1 MRVSRILL
9 IYDDSEKAREALYI
23 AAYYGARYGCGLHI
37 LMPDKDSKSNEEA
50 IDFAQEYLKSLN
62 LDYQTVMLSHNEL
75 AENLTTFIE
84 ENSISTVMLGGYST
98 TGLLE
103 RIFSSTIDHVLE
115 LSPVPVLVC

>member
-1 MRVSRILL
+1 LL
-9 IYDDSEKAREALYI
+9 SY
-23 AAYYGARYGCGLHI
+23 
-37 LMPDKDSKSNEEA
+37 
-50 IDFAQEYLKSLN
+50 
-62 LDYQTVMLSHNEL
+62 NEL
-75 AENLTTFIE
+75 AENLTPFIE